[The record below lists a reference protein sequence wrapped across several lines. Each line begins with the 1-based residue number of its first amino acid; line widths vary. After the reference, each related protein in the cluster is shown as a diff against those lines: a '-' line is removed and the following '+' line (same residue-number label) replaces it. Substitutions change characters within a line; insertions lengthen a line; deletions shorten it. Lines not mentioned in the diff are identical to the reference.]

1 MKFLPPGFIGDNSQ
15 TPDSW
20 ATWGALL
27 LPYIEGSNQY
37 AQWDVKYL
45 ASTQP
50 PEAYQF
56 QIKTYLCSQT
66 PPLANSS
73 FGGPH
78 PGVCQFVLC
87 DGSVRPISIDI
98 DLQTLT
104 GLVTRSGGEP
114 VGKF

>member
-1 MKFLPPGFIGDNSQ
+1 M
-15 TPDSW
+15 
-20 ATWGALL
+20 
-27 LPYIEGSNQY
+27 
-37 AQWDVKYL
+37 
-45 ASTQP
+45 
-50 PEAYQF
+50 
-56 QIKTYLCSQT
+56 
-66 PPLANSS
+66 ANSS

-104 GLVTRSGGEP
+104 ALVTRSGGEP